1 MTSVANQAAIITGA
15 GSGIG
20 RASAL
25 ALANLDFGV
34 ALVGRRRAELESTAA
49 ICDQAL
55 VLDADISD
63 ANNCAHVVAAAMERF
78 GRLDALIHCAG
89 FAPLVRIEDM
99 TADLWRK
106 IVDTNLS
113 AAVHLAS
120 AAWPTFRKQTS
131 GVIVNISSESARDPF
146 IGLGPYGAAKAGVN
160 LLGKALAA
168 EGSEIGVRVHTIAP
182 GAVETGMLRKIVSRE
197 QFPTE
202 KTLSPADVAELI
214 VQCVQGDLQHT
225 SGEVIYVHKSP

>member
-1 MTSVANQAAIITGA
+1 MATRTAIITGA

-20 RASAL
+20 RATATEL
-25 ALANLDFGV
+25 AKLGFAV
-34 ALVGRRRAELESTAA
+34 ALVGRRRAELEATAA
-49 ICDQAL
+49 LCNQSL

-63 ANNCAHVVAAAMERF
+63 AGNCRHVVSAALERL
-78 GRLDALIHCAG
+78 GRIDALIHCAG
-89 FAPLVRIEDM
+89 FAPMVRIEDI
-99 TADLWRK
+99 TSDVWRQ

-113 AAVHLAS
+113 AAIYLAS
-120 AAWPTFRKQTS
+120 AAWPVFRKQNG

-146 IGLGPYGAAKAGVN
+146 MGLGAYGAAKAGVN

-168 EGSEIGVRVHTIAP
+168 EGAEINVRVHTIAP
-182 GAVETGMLRKIVSRE
+182 GAVETEMLRAIASRE

-202 KTLSPADVAELI
+202 KTLSPLDVAKVI

-225 SGEVIYVHKSP
+225 SGEVIYLHKSV